1 MAEIC
6 LAPPGGGAILY
17 NVLSGA
23 DSPPEKDSLLR
34 LEVNK
39 GINQSI
45 NNVIFVSKYFSI
57 GDTVTKQK
65 YYH

>member
-1 MAEIC
+1 MSG
-6 LAPPGGGAILY
+6 PRGAGATLY

-23 DSPPEKDSLLR
+23 ESPPEKDSLPR

-45 NNVIFVSKYFSI
+45 NNFIFVSKYFSI